1 MYAAILLG
9 GDTLERY
16 GKLTKA
22 VLENKKASYL
32 AKLKHCLVDCAG
44 FDKDYAKWLSQ
55 NLHRLK
61 GNSVKFL
68 EDEGPNSESLVKF
81 AIVTQFDSAQEQQ
94 AFRRCVNIFD
104 KAF

>member
-81 AIVTQFDSAQEQQ
+81 AIVTQFDSVQEQQ